1 LIRKEKRSDIPLYK
15 FASFQARKSLTLFHS
30 KSAFILHFLFIRNKS
45 LENLSQEVGH
55 LTFKVLGL
63 GGLSINSM
71 EDLELPLQ
79 LVSNIEIRG
88 NITAAVA
95 IVRSRPH
102 GNQV

>member
-1 LIRKEKRSDIPLYK
+1 
-15 FASFQARKSLTLFHS
+15 
-30 KSAFILHFLFIRNKS
+30 
-45 LENLSQEVGH
+45 
-55 LTFKVLGL
+55 
-63 GGLSINSM
+63 M

-102 GNQV
+102 GNQVWVFEPVLEAIHHELMSTGDKFKSIDVAEFASYTGTE